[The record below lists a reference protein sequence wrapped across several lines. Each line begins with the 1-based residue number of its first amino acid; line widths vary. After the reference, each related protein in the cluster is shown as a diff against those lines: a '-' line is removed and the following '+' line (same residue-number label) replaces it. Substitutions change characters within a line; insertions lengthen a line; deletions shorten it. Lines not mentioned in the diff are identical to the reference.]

1 MQLTVAFAS
10 TRHARDALRF
20 LAESSLGVTAY
31 ARAVVHEDEDM
42 ALVDIEIPHDER
54 SRLDT
59 LLLGVHGIV
68 IEEQA
73 ASFTA
78 VA

>member
-1 MQLTVAFAS
+1 MQLKVGFAS
-10 TRHARDALRF
+10 EQHARDALRF
-20 LAESSLGVTAY
+20 LAGSSLHVTAY
-31 ARAVVHEDEDM
+31 ARPSTHDEDM

-68 IEEQA
+68 ISEPA
-73 ASFTA
+73 ASLTA